1 MARILQ
7 LRLTIYRVA
16 KFNAGSLEA
25 ARSRSNPTAIELA
38 AGSEV
43 RLYFFAFSI
52 LLAVNW
58 PFTLSA

>member
-25 ARSRSNPTAIELA
+25 ARSRPAAIELA